1 MTADSK
7 IMPATTLVAYEYD
20 ERWEEELKRIVNFA
34 LLETP
39 KNPLVIG

>member
-1 MTADSK
+1 MVESK
-7 IMPATTLVAYEYD
+7 ILPTSKITYEYD
-20 ERWEEELKRIVNFA
+20 ERWDEELKRIVNFA